1 MTDALQVRLPF
12 SPIHASLFP
21 TLVLMVMLYLLM
33 PAREANARA
42 VDLELV
48 LAVDCSYSV
57 DYREFRQQRDGLA
70 RAFSDAA
77 VVNAIESGPEGA
89 IAVTLVQWS
98 GAEHQ
103 DVVVGWTVIRDAASA
118 RSFAQRILSAERIT
132 RIGSTS
138 ISGVIRFAM
147 RLFGADGL
155 QGTRRVIDISSDGRN
170 NSGANVRFAR
180 DIALA
185 SGHTI
190 NGLTILD
197 EHPELDSY
205 FRNNVIGGPS
215 AFVLTAET
223 FESYVEAIRAKLLRE
238 IGSAP
243 VASLPAPAFRIFPE

>member
-1 MTDALQVRLPF
+1 MTDALWVRLQL
-12 SPIHASLFP
+12 SCHIAL
-21 TLVLMVMLYLLM
+21 LLM
-33 PAREANARA
+33 AVILLLLLPAREAKARA

-70 RAFSDAA
+70 HAFGDAA
-77 VVNAIESGPEGA
+77 VLRAIQGGPQGA

-98 GAEHQ
+98 GADHQ
-103 DVVVGWTVIRDAASA
+103 NVVLDWTVIGDAMSA
-118 RSFAQRILSAERIT
+118 RAFARRVMAAERIT
-132 RIGSTS
+132 RVGSTS

-147 RLFGADGL
+147 QLFGANSL

-170 NSGANVRFAR
+170 NSGADVRFAR
-180 DIALA
+180 DIALTA
-185 SGHTI
+185 GYTI

-205 FRNNVIGGPS
+205 FRDNVIGGPA

-243 VASLPAPAFRIFPE
+243 VAALPALDVSMFPE